1 MGPIV
6 LPLILVRSQIKNMLG
21 GETCKDTCGRISL
34 VYYTVVHY
42 ERVNFMVTGIN
53 FMIVFIARRD
63 AACF

>member
-1 MGPIV
+1 
-6 LPLILVRSQIKNMLG
+6 MLG